1 MKRYDIMLNWTLP
14 ATIEEKERFNGE
26 WVKAEDAEKLEQE
39 NTRLKELNREMV
51 EAMVFVC
58 LNVCPE
64 AEREE
69 CRPGGYNRNCP
80 ALKVLTKVEGEGE

>member
-1 MKRYDIMLNWTLP
+1 MSGDAVDVIWQL
-14 ATIEEKERFNGE
+14 EEVVARCKIANDENKENLYQL
-26 WVKAEDAEKLEQE
+26 KQE
-39 NTRLKELNREMV
+39 NARLKELNREMV

-80 ALKVLTKVEGEGE
+80 ALKVLTKVEGEGG